1 MIPRLNTEHEV
12 ALGHLDFFSKAKVC
26 SVSSTQFHCL
36 FVPLVSCS
44 VSGPCSVFVSVEK
57 RLFFISF
64 TPVCPPQQNL
74 YPCSRYSAKAAEQ
87 HEKTV
92 EHFFLYDGAKGL

>member
-1 MIPRLNTEHEV
+1 MFPQHSFIVSLSLLCL
-12 ALGHLDFFSKAKVC
+12 ALCLVLVVFSC
-26 SVSSTQFHCL
+26 QL
-36 FVPLVSCS
+36 
-44 VSGPCSVFVSVEK
+44 K
-57 RLFFISF
+57 RGSFFISF

>member
-1 MIPRLNTEHEV
+1 MFPQHSFIVSLSLLCL
-12 ALGHLDFFSKAKVC
+12 AL
-26 SVSSTQFHCL
+26 
-36 FVPLVSCS
+36 
-44 VSGPCSVFVSVEK
+44 SGPCSVFMSVEK
-57 RLFFISF
+57 RLSFISF

-74 YPCSRYSAKAAEQ
+74 CPCSRYSAKAAEQ